1 MSISTL
7 TIGIFL
13 SIKSKSDQQV
23 ITDRDY
29 PFYQYRTSSEEL
41 TFLTP

>member
-7 TIGIFL
+7 TIVIFL
-13 SIKSKSDQQV
+13 SIKSKSDKQV
-23 ITDRDY
+23 ITDRGY